1 MVLYDHRSIQTLY
14 PYALIPATEKVIKPH
29 PYRIYRQKTGSYF
42 WSANYTRPKI
52 PFLCSGKKLQIFKY
66 QPFERTVCIDT
77 YRINF
82 VYQKTELQG
91 SIAYLWKKRII
102 MILEHIQ
109 IFVRKAT
116 PESQRC
122 CNVNTRSEIVTTL
135 SDVVTKIQPKP
146 NVVTTSCAS
155 WVPIFRFLAIFSTL
169 HHQFSL
175 ILHVMIGGHDVQLFS
190 YNSAVQSMYSCM

>member
-1 MVLYDHRSIQTLY
+1 MNCARS
-14 PYALIPATEKVIKPH
+14 
-29 PYRIYRQKTGSYF
+29 
-42 WSANYTRPKI
+42 KI
-52 PFLCSGKKLQIFKY
+52 PFLCSGNKMQIFKY
-66 QPFERTVCIDT
+66 PTYERTLCIDT
-77 YRINF
+77 YRIM
-82 VYQKTELQG
+82 ELQG
-91 SIAYLWKKRII
+91 NIAYLWKKRII

-146 NVVTTSCAS
+146 NVATTSCAS